1 MWIYKS
7 RNVLKKKEKGLMRIL
22 QAAYAW
28 IMREKEVQYN
38 KMIEGVVSVEAEWWE
53 SLSLY

>member
-22 QAAYAW
+22 QAVYAC
-28 IMREKEVQYN
+28 IMREKEVQFN
-38 KMIEGVVSVEAEWWE
+38 KMIEGVVSVQRR
-53 SLSLY
+53 SDGRF